1 MAALLSEKTGRPIRY
16 VSPGLMRFF
25 RAKRKLGIPK
35 MMIFVMIMLHY
46 LPRYSKRG
54 HELTGTVLEIT
65 GRQPLTLA
73 DFIEREKS
81 KFNP

>member
-1 MAALLSEKTGRPIRY
+1 
-16 VSPGLMRFF
+16 
-25 RAKRKLGIPK
+25 

-46 LPRYSKRG
+46 LPRFSKRG